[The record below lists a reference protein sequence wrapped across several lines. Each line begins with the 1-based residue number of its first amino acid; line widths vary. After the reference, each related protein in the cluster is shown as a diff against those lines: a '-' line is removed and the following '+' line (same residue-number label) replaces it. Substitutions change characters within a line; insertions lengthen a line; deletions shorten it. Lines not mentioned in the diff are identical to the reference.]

1 VRSHSS
7 FNFFSLCYMMM
18 TYALMFTFV
27 LVFIDF
33 AVGDSSEDVWTGR
46 MTLQRYFLEHAFLYL
61 STACTGAAA
70 GFLIWFIG
78 SRKS

>member
-1 VRSHSS
+1 
-7 FNFFSLCYMMM
+7 MMM
-18 TYALMFTFV
+18 TYALMFIFV

-33 AVGDSSEDVWTGR
+33 AVGDSTEDVWTGR
-46 MTLQRYFLEHAFLYL
+46 MPLECYFLEHAVLYL
-61 STACTGAAA
+61 CIACAGAAA

>member
-1 VRSHSS
+1 
-7 FNFFSLCYMMM
+7 MMM
-18 TYALMFTFV
+18 TYALMFIFV

-46 MTLQRYFLEHAFLYL
+46 MTLQHYFLEHALLYL
-61 STACTGAAA
+61 SIACVGAAA
-70 GFLIWFIG
+70 GFIIWFIG

>member
-1 VRSHSS
+1 
-7 FNFFSLCYMMM
+7 MMM
-18 TYALMFTFV
+18 TYALMFIFV

-46 MTLQRYFLEHAFLYL
+46 MTLQSYFLEHALLYL
-61 STACTGAAA
+61 SIACAGATA